1 VVDEGRYTTLSHHS
15 TRRIY
20 KRHEW
25 LGLISLVPEIKPLR
39 LPTISGENE
48 VDEFR
53 NGLEDAWASV
63 ATFLPKLVGFLLIL
77 VIGYFI
83 AKAVAKIIDKIL
95 ERVGFDR
102 AVERGGV
109 GRALAKSKYDASS
122 LLAKIAFYALM
133 LFVLQLAFGL
143 FGDNPISD
151 LIAGVIAYLPNLFVA
166 ILIIVIGAA
175 IAAAVK
181 EIVEAS
187 LGGMSY
193 GRGLAIGA
201 SALVLTVTVFAAL
214 DQLNI
219 AENIVVGLFYALL
232 AIVVGS
238 AIVAVGGGGIRTMSR
253 YWERFALRAEQ
264 ESGTI
269 KDETQGSKERV
280 VERAQERKAQSQ
292 GLTTEPVRTSQA
304 SDPARS
310 SDPGAVTSSSD
321 PSGLRSETR

>member
-1 VVDEGRYTTLSHHS
+1 
-15 TRRIY
+15 
-20 KRHEW
+20 
-25 LGLISLVPEIKPLR
+25 
-39 LPTISGENE
+39 

-53 NGLEDAWASV
+53 SGLGDAWASV
-63 ATFLPKLVGFLLIL
+63 AIFLPKLVGFLLIL
-77 VIGYFI
+77 LIGYFI
-83 AKAVAKIIDKIL
+83 AKAVAKIVDKVL

-122 LLAKIAFYALM
+122 LLAKIVFYALM

-151 LIAGVIAYLPNLFVA
+151 LIAGVIAYLPNIFVA

-187 LGGMSY
+187 LAGLSY
-193 GRGLAIGA
+193 GRGLAIGV
-201 SALVLTVTVFAAL
+201 SALVLTVAVFAAL
-214 DQLNI
+214 DQLNV

-269 KDETQGSKERV
+269 KDEAQGSKERV

-292 GLTTEPVRTSQA
+292 GLVTEPVRTSEA
-304 SDPARS
+304 PDPARP
-310 SDPGAVTSSSD
+310 SDPGAVTSSSN
-321 PSGLRSETR
+321 PSGIRSETR

>member
-1 VVDEGRYTTLSHHS
+1 
-15 TRRIY
+15 
-20 KRHEW
+20 
-25 LGLISLVPEIKPLR
+25 
-39 LPTISGENE
+39 

-53 NGLEDAWASV
+53 SGLGDAWASI
-63 ATFLPKLVGFLLIL
+63 AAFLPKLIGFLLIL

-83 AKAVAKIIDKIL
+83 AKAVAKIVDKVL

-187 LGGMSY
+187 LSGLSY

-201 SALVLTVTVFAAL
+201 SALVLTVAVFAAL
-214 DQLNI
+214 DQLNV

-253 YWERFALRAEQ
+253 YWERFALHAEQ
-264 ESGTI
+264 ASGTI
-269 KDETQGSKERV
+269 KDEAEGSKERV

-292 GLTTEPVRTSQA
+292 GLATEPVRTSEA
-304 SDPARS
+304 SDPAPS
-310 SDPGAVTSSSD
+310 PGAVTSSSN